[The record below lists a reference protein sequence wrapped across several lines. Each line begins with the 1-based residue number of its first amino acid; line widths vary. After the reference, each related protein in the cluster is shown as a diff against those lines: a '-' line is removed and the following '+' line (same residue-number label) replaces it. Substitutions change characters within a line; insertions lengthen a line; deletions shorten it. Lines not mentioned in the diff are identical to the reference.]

1 MNNKLIV
8 KIEYK
13 YGNRLVY
20 PNCPLSL
27 AFTELLQTKTL
38 PFHAIQK
45 IKEMGFVFET
55 QKEEI

>member
-1 MNNKLIV
+1 MKNTLLV

-20 PNCPLSL
+20 PNCPLSM

-38 PFHAIQK
+38 TDHAIQT
-45 IKEMGFVFET
+45 IKTMGFTFET
-55 QKEEI
+55 KKEEI

>member
-1 MNNKLIV
+1 MNTKLIV
-8 KIEYK
+8 KIEHK
-13 YGNRLVY
+13 YGNKLIY

-55 QKEEI
+55 KKEEI

>member
-1 MNNKLIV
+1 MKNTLLV

-38 PFHAIQK
+38 TDHAIQT
-45 IKEMGFVFET
+45 IKTMGFTFET
-55 QKEEI
+55 KKEEL

>member
-1 MNNKLIV
+1 MKNTLLV

-38 PFHAIQK
+38 TDHAIQT
-45 IKEMGFVFET
+45 IKSMGFTFET
-55 QKEEI
+55 KKEEI

>member
-1 MNNKLIV
+1 MNTKLIV

-38 PFHAIQK
+38 PYHAIQT
-45 IKEMGFVFET
+45 IKTMGFTFET
-55 QKEEI
+55 KKEEI

>member
-1 MNNKLIV
+1 MKNTLLV

-38 PFHAIQK
+38 TDHAIQT
-45 IKEMGFVFET
+45 IKTMGFTFET
-55 QKEEI
+55 KKEEI